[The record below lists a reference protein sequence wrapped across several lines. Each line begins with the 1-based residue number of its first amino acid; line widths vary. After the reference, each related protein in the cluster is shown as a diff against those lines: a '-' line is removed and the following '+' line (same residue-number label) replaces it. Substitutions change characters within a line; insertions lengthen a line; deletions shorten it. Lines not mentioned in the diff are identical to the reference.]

1 MISITISNAT
11 LILGS
16 HVIFQ
21 DLNWEVQHDQKIGLI
36 GPNGAGK
43 SSLFKL
49 IMGEH
54 SPEKGGT
61 VVKAKGVTLGYLPQH
76 PEFDP
81 EKTALALALEGNPRV
96 AEIETEL
103 RRIETKLDDPEV
115 YNNPKMLERVLDA
128 QHKLLE
134 EYEALGGLNYDS
146 RVRELLRGLGLPE
159 SDFEKPI
166 RALSGG
172 QKKLIGLAR
181 LMLARPSV
189 LLLDEPDNHLDMP
202 GKAYL
207 EKLILDYPGAVVII
221 SHDRYILDAVATHI
235 AEIEDGKIT
244 TFSGNYTE
252 YVIDKE
258 ERLARQ
264 EELYKTQQR
273 EVGRLQAAIKRY
285 ALWGKIYDNEDFA
298 RKAKSMQKRLDK
310 MDKVEKPI
318 LERRKMDL
326 ALNGWRGSNQVLE
339 LEAVSKSFLPHPS
352 PFAKHLDG
360 TRKGRET
367 YVLNNINFLIRHGER
382 VGLIGANG
390 AGKSVLLRLIL
401 GKEQPTLGEI
411 KIGPSVK
418 VGYYAQEH
426 ETLDFNQ
433 TVIDT
438 VRLTGNMSEGRA
450 VSLLTRYLFTYQQAT
465 QRVGALSGGERSRLQ
480 LALLVLS
487 GANFL
492 LLDEPTNN
500 LVIASAEVLENAL
513 NDFNGT
519 VLVIS
524 HDRYFL
530 DRTVNRIFALEDAQI
545 TEYIGGYSDYAAKAE
560 VQAER
565 QQEKGTQAS
574 QMPQLTLSLP
584 AALGALALIL
594 LIGASSVYFSLRAGL
609 GPGGAKII

>member
-1 MISITISNAT
+1 MISITVSNAS
-11 LILGS
+11 LILGA
-16 HVIFQ
+16 HAIFR
-21 DLNWEVQHDQKIGLI
+21 DLTWEVQHDQKIGLI

-49 IMGEH
+49 ITGEH
-54 SPEKGGT
+54 TPEKGGT
-61 VVKAKGVTLGYLPQH
+61 VIRAKGVTVGYLPQH

-81 EKTALALALEGNPRV
+81 DRTAISLALEGNPRV
-96 AEIETEL
+96 VEIDEELKRVEL
-103 RRIETKLDDPEV
+103 RLGDPDV
-115 YNNPKMLERVLDA
+115 YNNPKSLERALDA

-134 EYEALGGLNYDS
+134 EFESLGGLNYES

-159 SDFEKPI
+159 SNFEKPVS
-166 RALSGG
+166 ALSGG

-181 LMLARPSV
+181 LLLLRPSV

-207 EKLILDYPGAVVII
+207 EKLIIEYLGAVVII

-235 AEIEDGKIT
+235 AEIEDRKIT
-244 TFSGNYTE
+244 TFIGNYTE

-264 EELYKTQQR
+264 EELYQVQQR
-273 EVGRLQAAIKRY
+273 EIGRLEMALKRY
-285 ALWGKIYDNEDFA
+285 KVWAVFNDKFATRIHNMEARIERIEKID
-298 RKAKSMQKRLDK
+298 RP
-310 MDKVEKPI
+310 V

-326 ALNGWRGSNQVLE
+326 SLNGWRGSNQVLE
-339 LEAVSKSFLPHPS
+339 FEGVSKSFPHPASTS
-352 PFAKHLDG
+352 PKAPLSA
-360 TRKGRET
+360 RN
-367 YVLNNINFLIRHGER
+367 VLNDLNFLIRHGER

-433 TVIDT
+433 SVIDT
-438 VRLTGNMSEGRA
+438 VRLFGNMSEGRA

-465 QRVGALSGGERSRLQ
+465 QKIGSLSGGERSRLQ

-500 LVIASAEVLENAL
+500 LDIASAEVLENAL
-513 NDFNGT
+513 EEFNGT

-530 DRTVNRIFALEDAQI
+530 DRTVNRIFELKDSVI
-545 TEYIGGYSDYAAKAE
+545 TEYAGGYSDYAAKAE
-560 VQAER
+560 VN
-565 QQEKGTQAS
+565 T
-574 QMPQLTLSLP
+574 
-584 AALGALALIL
+584 
-594 LIGASSVYFSLRAGL
+594 F
-609 GPGGAKII
+609 GAKQVKA

>member
-1 MISITISNAT
+1 MISITVSNAT

-16 HVIFQ
+16 HVIFR
-21 DLNWEVQHDQKIGLI
+21 DLTWEVQHDQKIGLI

-49 IMGEH
+49 MFGEH

-61 VVKAKGVTLGYLPQH
+61 VIKAKGVTVGYLPQH
-76 PEFDP
+76 PEFEP
-81 EKTALALALEGNPRV
+81 EKTAITLALEGNPRL
-96 AEIETEL
+96 AEIENEL
-103 RRIETKLDDPEV
+103 QRIETKLGDPV
-115 YNNPKMLERVLDA
+115 IYNNTKSLERALDA

-134 EYEALGGLNYDS
+134 EYESLGGMNYAS

-181 LMLARPSV
+181 LMLARPTV

-221 SHDRYILDAVATHI
+221 SHDRYLLDACVTHI
-235 AEIEDGKIT
+235 AEIEDGKIS
-244 TFSGNYTE
+244 TFIGNYTE
-252 YVIDKE
+252 YIIDKE

-264 EELYKTQQR
+264 EELFQIQQR
-273 EVGRLQAAIKRY
+273 EIGRLEMALKRY
-285 ALWGKIYDNEDFA
+285 KQWVVFNDKFA
-298 RKAKSMQKRLDK
+298 TRIHNMEARIERIDKLDR
-310 MDKVEKPI
+310 PI

-339 LEAVSKSFLPHPS
+339 MENVIKTFSH
-352 PFAKHLDG
+352 
-360 TRKGRET
+360 RQ
-367 YVLNNINFLIRHGER
+367 VLNGINFLIRHGER

-401 GKEQPTLGEI
+401 GREQPTHGEI
-411 KIGPSVK
+411 RIGPSVK

-433 TVIDT
+433 TLIDT
-438 VRLTGNMSEGRA
+438 VRLGGNMSESNA
-450 VSLLTRYLFTYQQAT
+450 VSFLIRYLFTYQQAT
-465 QRVGALSGGERSRLQ
+465 QRIGSLSGGERSRLQ

-500 LVIASAEVLENAL
+500 LDIASAEVLENAL

-530 DRTVNRIFALEDAQI
+530 DRTVQRIFALENTMI
-545 TEYIGGYSDYAAKAE
+545 TETIGGYSDYAAKAE
-560 VQAER
+560 VHADGQ
-565 QQEKGTQAS
+565 
-574 QMPQLTLSLP
+574 
-584 AALGALALIL
+584 
-594 LIGASSVYFSLRAGL
+594 
-609 GPGGAKII
+609 KIA

>member
-1 MISITISNAT
+1 MISITVSNST

-16 HVIFQ
+16 RVIFR

-49 IMGEH
+49 MIAEH
-54 SPEKGGT
+54 SPEKGGA
-61 VVKAKGVTLGYLPQH
+61 VIKAKGVTLGYLPQH
-76 PEFDP
+76 PEFEP
-81 EKTALALALEGNPRV
+81 EKTAIELALEGNPRL
-96 AEIETEL
+96 AEIENEL
-103 RRIETKLDDPEV
+103 QRIENKLGDPAI
-115 YNNPKMLERVLDA
+115 YNNTKSLERALDS

-134 EYEALGGLNYDS
+134 EYESLGGLNYTS

-221 SHDRYILDAVATHI
+221 SHDRYLLDACVTHI
-235 AEIEDGKIT
+235 AEIEDGKIS
-244 TFSGNYTE
+244 TFIGNYTE
-252 YVIDKE
+252 YIIDKE

-264 EELYKTQQR
+264 EELYQIQQR
-273 EVGRLQAAIKRY
+273 EIGRLEMALKRY
-285 ALWGKIYDNEDFA
+285 KQWVVFNDKFATRIHNMEARIERIEKID
-298 RKAKSMQKRLDK
+298 R
-310 MDKVEKPI
+310 PI

-339 LEAVSKSFLPHPS
+339 MENVKKTFSH
-352 PFAKHLDG
+352 
-360 TRKGRET
+360 RQ
-367 YVLNNINFLIRHGER
+367 VLSEINFLIRHGER

-401 GKEQPTLGEI
+401 GREEPTNGEI

-433 TVIDT
+433 TLIDA
-438 VRLTGNMSEGRA
+438 VRLGGNMSESNA
-450 VSLLTRYLFTYQQAT
+450 VSFLIRYLFTYQQAT
-465 QRVGALSGGERSRLQ
+465 QRIGSLSGGERSRLQ

-500 LVIASAEVLENAL
+500 LDIASAEVLENAL

-530 DRTVNRIFALEDAQI
+530 DRTVNRIFALENTMI
-545 TEYIGGYSDYAAKAE
+545 TEYIGGYSDYAEKAE
-560 VQAER
+560 VHADGQ
-565 QQEKGTQAS
+565 K
-574 QMPQLTLSLP
+574 M
-584 AALGALALIL
+584 
-594 LIGASSVYFSLRAGL
+594 V
-609 GPGGAKII
+609 

>member
-1 MISITISNAT
+1 MISITVSNAT
-11 LILGS
+11 VILGARA
-16 HVIFQ
+16 IFR
-21 DLNWEVQHDQKIGLI
+21 DLSWEIQHDQKIGMI

-61 VVKAKGVTLGYLPQH
+61 IIRAKGVTVGYLPQQ

-81 EKTALALALEGNPRV
+81 EWTAISLALEGNQRL

-103 RRIETKLDDPEV
+103 QRLENKLSDPDV
-115 YNNPKMLERVLDA
+115 YNNAKALERTLDA

-134 EYEALGGLNYDS
+134 EFNSLGGANYES
-146 RVRELLRGLGLPE
+146 RVREILRGLGLPE
-159 SDFEKPI
+159 ADFEKPI

-181 LMLARPSV
+181 LLLASPSV

-202 GKAYL
+202 GKAFL
-207 EKLILDYPGAVVII
+207 EKLINDYPGAVVII
-221 SHDRYILDAVATHI
+221 SHDRYLLDAVATHI

-244 TFSGNYTE
+244 TFIGNYTE
-252 YVIDKE
+252 YIVDKE

-264 EELYKTQQR
+264 EELYQIQQR
-273 EVGRLQAAIKRY
+273 EIGRLEMALRRY
-285 ALWGKIYDNEDFA
+285 KEWVVFNDKFATRIHAMEARIERIEKI
-298 RKAKSMQKRLDK
+298 DK
-310 MDKVEKPI
+310 PV

-326 ALNGWRGSNQVLE
+326 TLNGWRGSNQVLE
-339 LEAVSKSFLPHPS
+339 FEEVAKSFSHRDV
-352 PFAKHLDG
+352 LDD
-360 TRKGRET
+360 
-367 YVLNNINFLIRHGER
+367 INFLIRHGER

-390 AGKSVLLRLIL
+390 AGKSVMLRLIL
-401 GKEQPTLGEI
+401 GKEEPTLGEI

-433 TVIDT
+433 TVIDA

-450 VSLLTRYLFTYQQAT
+450 VSFLTRYLFTYQQAT
-465 QRVGALSGGERSRLQ
+465 QRIGSLSGGERSRLQ

-500 LVIASAEVLENAL
+500 LDIASAEVLENAL

-530 DRTVNRIFALEDAQI
+530 DRTVNRIFELKDAHI
-545 TEYIGGYSDYAAKAE
+545 TEFIGGYSDYAAKAG
-560 VQAER
+560 VSPFGVKQVKA
-565 QQEKGTQAS
+565 
-574 QMPQLTLSLP
+574 
-584 AALGALALIL
+584 
-594 LIGASSVYFSLRAGL
+594 
-609 GPGGAKII
+609 

>member
-1 MISITISNAT
+1 MISITVSNAT
-11 LILGS
+11 LILGA
-16 HVIFQ
+16 HTIFR
-21 DLNWEVQHDQKIGLI
+21 DLSWEIQHDQKIGLI

-49 IMGEH
+49 IIGEH
-54 SPEKGGT
+54 VPEKGGA
-61 VVKAKGVTLGYLPQH
+61 VIRAKGVTVGYLPQH
-76 PEFDP
+76 PEFEP

-96 AEIETEL
+96 AEIDSEL
-103 RRIETKLDDPEV
+103 QHIESRLGDPEI
-115 YNNPKMLERVLDA
+115 YNDVKRLERALDS
-128 QHKLLE
+128 QHRLLE
-134 EYEALGGLNYDS
+134 EYESLGGMNYAS

-159 SDFEKPI
+159 TDFEKPL

-207 EKLILDYPGAVVII
+207 EKLINEYPGAAVII

-244 TFSGNYTE
+244 TFAGNYTE
-252 YVIDKE
+252 YILDKE

-264 EELYKTQQR
+264 EELYQVQER
-273 EVGRLQAAIKRY
+273 EINRLETAIKRY
-285 ALWGKIYDNEDFA
+285 AMWGKVYDNEKFA
-298 RKAKSMQKRLDK
+298 RKAKTMQKRLDK
-310 MDKVEKPI
+310 MDKIEKPV

-326 ALNGWRGSNQVLE
+326 ALNGWRGSSQVLE
-339 LEAVSKSFLPHPS
+339 MEKVSKVFS
-352 PFAKHLDG
+352 PIHAAGLD
-360 TRKGRET
+360 RCILED
-367 YVLNNINFLIRHGER
+367 ISFLIRHGER

-390 AGKSVLLRLIL
+390 AGKSVLLRLVL
-401 GKEQPTLGEI
+401 GKDQPTTGEI
-411 KIGPSVK
+411 RIGPSVK

-426 ETLDFNQ
+426 ETLDFSQ
-433 TVIDT
+433 SLIDA
-438 VRLTGNMSEGRA
+438 VRRAGNMSESNA
-450 VSLLTRYLFTYQQAT
+450 VSFLIRYLFTYQQAT
-465 QRVGALSGGERSRLQ
+465 QRIGSLSGGERSRLQ

-500 LVIASAEVLENAL
+500 LDIASAEVLENAL
-513 NDFNGT
+513 EDFNGT

-530 DRTVNRIFALEDAQI
+530 DRTVQRIFALEDGSI
-545 TEYIGGYSDYAAKAE
+545 HEHLGGYSDYAA
-560 VQAER
+560 R
-565 QQEKGTQAS
+565 NTPSG
-574 QMPQLTLSLP
+574 P
-584 AALGALALIL
+584 L
-594 LIGASSVYFSLRAGL
+594 L
-609 GPGGAKII
+609 